1 MKTLS
6 NEENVKYEYVSQ
18 EEFNRLEKLYAE
30 EDAKKISNQSNQEN
44 VKYEY
49 VSQEE
54 FDRLEKLYKDEVYN
68 QNASFTDKAKSYA
81 TGAYKAAAEPLEA
94 DYKIAGVQE
103 GITPEWATND
113 LAKIPS
119 ERIQKTPEDMEYYK
133 PQNEYEAMGK
143 SQTETAGRVAKS
155 VGDYAIAAAGLKG
168 LGVAAPKIVGA
179 VTPVTKKILSLPI
192 VKEVVKAAKPIATA
206 TEKAVAP
213 SLKKI
218 WNFLTNAPV
227 DAKSLAGVAGGA
239 AAVEAFG
246 ATEEEKEE
254 NKWTSIAS
262 DLGLA
267 IVGDVAT
274 QGAIGAVKGAVSSVP
289 KMITANRKSKE
300 VVNDIV
306 SDLIGEEGITP
317 QNAKLIKKLA
327 DALPILGEEA
337 QPRDIKLLYKRFE
350 PDLIE
355 QIKTQKRPDILDIIN
370 EQPMQKGMGAVKGQ
384 AQKYTERP
392 EELNNILDY
401 KPNLERKNIDLTNEL
416 GAVGEVARYGEKL
429 DESLIKTGKEEAT
442 KVFQRIKKEEARAN
456 QLYTQV
462 EELSQGKFI
471 VVDKAAVKNLQAL
484 SKEWA
489 ESGGKYSQI
498 STATNDVIGKIKGNN
513 ELNKEK
519 GIVLKGV
526 NPLGESTEAFQDLMY
541 SQETDIFKEA
551 LGAMSRASKDGDYV
565 IPFDTA
571 NRLTKGLNS
580 YLAEPELG
588 ADIKNSLKL
597 VTKEIEKGI
606 VETPNKNSEI
616 YNGIPLISS
625 EVIEARKAANTLYS
639 DVVAPMRDNEVYN
652 ALTQGKF
659 ATLARSLDEPDNYF
673 AIKSAL
679 TGSEKASI
687 VDRSNFSEIADE
699 FKSTWKY
706 LNEINLGL
714 KVNALRDEAGR
725 IDPEKLVNLLTKNSR
740 ITEEIYGKNKDLIVN
755 NISNIAKNINDTIEQ
770 EGLKASLINSI
781 RNASTN
787 KGEIK
792 INALTNLVNSEK
804 HNAAFTEILGA
815 DKFNSLKEKVGRIDK
830 LSKKLEVRISEPNIN
845 YAATNEGIST
855 IKKIKSLYNVDNDTI
870 ELAKMKKLFSSANNV
885 DSLNLLYGADKRRE
899 IVNTLNSL
907 SIKENSMTTLL
918 KNMDKDSYVDTTLKL
933 LGNSTAK
940 TAVGLGTSAA
950 TGVLG
955 AGAAPVALM
964 FLLTKVF
971 TKTEKQGLTSLIKKL
986 NEGDKGSI
994 MDIFKSIPRDKLQRE
1009 IANAVGRESISTAT
1023 QNGAIEAMGNGALE
1037 MGKGVGNY
1045 MIEGALKG
1053 AKEEDEFFEELYRNR
1068 QPHPLDGLDLKTILK
1083 LNKQEKKE

>member
-1 MKTLS
+1 MKQPS
-6 NEENVKYEYVSQ
+6 NDIETVYVEP
-18 EEFNRLEKLYAE
+18 EEFNR
-30 EDAKKISNQSNQEN
+30 INQTLDNTQ
-44 VKYEY
+44 
-49 VSQEE
+49 
-54 FDRLEKLYKDEVYN
+54 KDEDIESIYVDSN
-68 QNASFTDKAKSYA
+68 EFNKINETLSDKSFLDKAKSYV

-103 GITPEWATND
+103 GATPLWATND

-143 SQTETAGRVAKS
+143 SQAETAGRVAKTA
-155 VGDYAIAAAGLKG
+155 GDYAITAAALKG
-168 LGVAAPKIVGA
+168 LGVAAPRIASSAGSKISPTIETV
-179 VTPVTKKILSLPI
+179 LSLPI
-192 VKEVVKAAKPIATA
+192 VKEVVKAAKPVATA

-267 IVGDVAT
+267 VAGDIAT
-274 QGAIGAVKGAVSSVP
+274 QGAIGAVRGAVRGAVSSVP

-355 QIKTQKRPDILDIIN
+355 QIRAQKRPDILDIIN
-370 EQPMQKGMGAVKGQ
+370 EQPSQKGMGAVKGQ

-392 EELNNILDY
+392 EELNSILDY
-401 KPNLERKNIDLTNEL
+401 KPDLTGDMIGATDALQTIDNFAL
-416 GAVGEVARYGEKL
+416 GRVGEVARYGEKL

-442 KVFQRIKKEEARAN
+442 KVFQRIKKEEAKAN

-462 EELSQGKFI
+462 EELAQGKFI
-471 VVDKAAVKNLQAL
+471 VVDRAAVKNLQTL
-484 SKEWA
+484 SKEWS

-498 STATNDVIGKIKGNN
+498 SSATNDVVGKIKGSN

-526 NPLGESTEAFQDLMY
+526 NPLGESTDAFQDLMY
-541 SQETDIFKEA
+541 SQETDVFKEA
-551 LGAMSRASKDGDYV
+551 LGALSKASKNGDYV

-580 YLAEPELG
+580 YLDEPELG
-588 ADIKNSLKL
+588 ANIKNSLKL

-606 VETPNKNSEI
+606 VETPNKNSEL

-740 ITEEIYGKNKDLIVN
+740 ITEEIYGKNKYLIIN
-755 NISNIAKNINDTIEQ
+755 KIGDIATNINNYVEQ

-804 HNAAFTEILGA
+804 HNAAFTEMLGA
-815 DKFNSLKEKVGRIDK
+815 DKFNSLKEKVARVDE
-830 LSKKLEVRISEPNIN
+830 LTKKLEVRISEPNIN

-918 KNMDKDSYVDTTLKL
+918 KNMDKDSYVDTMVK
-933 LGNSTAK
+933 
-940 TAVGLGTSAA
+940 
-950 TGVLG
+950 VLG
-955 AGAAPVALM
+955 GTTERAIAGAATTIASGVPLAGLSTVFM
-964 FLLTKVF
+964 MHLLTKVF

-986 NEGDKGSI
+986 NDGDKKAI
-994 MDIFKSIPRDKLQRE
+994 FDIFKSIPRDKLQRE
-1009 IANAVGRESISTAT
+1009 IANAVGRESISMAT
-1023 QNGAIEAMGNGALE
+1023 QNGAIGAMGNGALE

-1045 MIEGALKG
+1045 MIEGALKS
-1053 AKEEDEFFEELYRNR
+1053 ADEEERFFEELYKDR

-1083 LNKQEKKE
+1083 LNKKEEK

>member
-1 MKTLS
+1 MKQSTEDIETVYVDS
-6 NEENVKYEYVSQ
+6 NEFSRINQTLDNTQKNEDIETIYVDSNV
-18 EEFNRLEKLYAE
+18 FNNVNN
-30 EDAKKISNQSNQEN
+30 EDPTFLDNAKDFATGVYKSASEILSPNNKI
-44 VKYEY
+44 K
-49 VSQEE
+49 
-54 FDRLEKLYKDEVYN
+54 
-68 QNASFTDKAKSYA
+68 FTDGQAQA
-81 TGAYKAAAEPLEA
+81 
-94 DYKIAGVQE
+94 
-103 GITPEWATND
+103 
-113 LAKIPS
+113 
-119 ERIQKTPEDMEYYK
+119 IQKTPEELARETEDYK
-133 PQNEYEAMGK
+133 PKSEWERIGKNTTEAVK
-143 SQTETAGRVAKS
+143 
-155 VGDYAIAAAGLKG
+155 DYAIVAAGLRG
-168 LGVAAPKIVGA
+168 LGVAAPKVASYVGG
-179 VTPVTKKILSLPI
+179 KISPTIETVLSLPI
-192 VKEVVKAAKPIATA
+192 VKEVVKAAKPIATK

-218 WNFLTNAPV
+218 WNFLTNTLATADP
-227 DAKSLAGVAGGA
+227 KTLAGVAGGTV
-239 AAVEAFG
+239 AVEAFG
-246 ATEEEKEE
+246 ATDEEKEE
-254 NKWTSIAS
+254 NKWTSFAN

-267 IVGDVAT
+267 IVGDIAT
-274 QGAIGAVKGAVSSVP
+274 QGVVGAVKGAISDVP

-327 DALPILGEEA
+327 DTLPILGEEA

-350 PDLIE
+350 PELIE

-370 EQPMQKGMGAVKGQ
+370 EQPVQKGVASVKGQ

-392 EELNNILDY
+392 EELNSILDY
-401 KPNLERKNIDLTNEL
+401 KPDLEKKNIDLTSEL
-416 GAVGEVARYGEKL
+416 GRVGEVARTGEEFS
-429 DESLIKTGKEEAT
+429 DSLIKAGKEEAT
-442 KVFQRIKKEEARAN
+442 KVYKTIEREQAKAN
-456 QLYTQV
+456 QLYNKV

-471 VVDKAAVKNLQAL
+471 VVDKATVKNLQNL
-484 SKEWA
+484 SKEWS

-519 GIVLKGV
+519 GIILKGV
-526 NPLGESTEAFQDLMY
+526 NPLGESSDAFQDLIY

-551 LGAMSRASKDGDYV
+551 LDSMSRATKNGDYV
-565 IPFDTA
+565 IPFDTT
-571 NRLTKGLNS
+571 NRLVKGLNS
-580 YLAEPELG
+580 YLDEPELG
-588 ADIKNSLKL
+588 ANIKNSLKL
-597 VTKEIEKGI
+597 VTKELEKSI
-606 VETPNKNSEI
+606 IETPNKNSEL

-625 EVIEARKAANTLYS
+625 EVIEARAAANTLYS
-639 DVVAPMRDNEVYN
+639 DVVAPMRNNEIYN
-652 ALTQGKF
+652 TLAQGKF
-659 ATLARSLDEPDNYF
+659 ATLARSLDDPDNYL
-673 AIKSAL
+673 AVKSVL
-679 TGSEKASI
+679 TGSEKPSI
-687 VDRSNFSEIADE
+687 LDRSNYSEVASE
-699 FKSTWKY
+699 LTPTWKY
-706 LNEINLGL
+706 LLELNLGL
-714 KVNALRDEAGR
+714 KVNGLKDETGR

-755 NISNIAKNINDTIEQ
+755 NISNIAKNIDKTIEQ
-770 EGLKASLINSI
+770 EGLKANLINSI

-804 HNAAFTEILGA
+804 HNAAFTEMLGV
-815 DKFNSLKEKVGRIDK
+815 DKFNSLKEKVKNIDT
-830 LSKKLEVRISEPNIN
+830 LSKKLETRISEPNIN

-870 ELAKMKKLFSSANNV
+870 ELARMKKLFSSANNV

-918 KNMDKDSYVDTTLKL
+918 KSMDKDSYVDTTLKL

-940 TAVGLGTSAA
+940 TAVGLGASVA
-950 TGVLG
+950 TGLPVGLG
-955 AGAAPVALM
+955 TTGIM
-964 FLLTKVF
+964 YLLTKVF

-986 NEGDKGSI
+986 SDGDKKT
-994 MDIFKSIPRDKLQRE
+994 IFDTLKSIPRDKLQRE

-1045 MIEGALKG
+1045 MIEGALKS
-1053 AKEEDEFFEELYRNR
+1053 ADEEERFFEELYKDR

>member
-1 MKTLS
+1 MKQSTEDIETIYVDS
-6 NEENVKYEYVSQ
+6 NEFSRINQTLDNTQKNEDIETIYVDSNV
-18 EEFNRLEKLYAE
+18 FNNVNN
-30 EDAKKISNQSNQEN
+30 EDPTFLDNAKDFATGIYKSTSEMLSPNNKI
-44 VKYEY
+44 K
-49 VSQEE
+49 
-54 FDRLEKLYKDEVYN
+54 
-68 QNASFTDKAKSYA
+68 FTDGQAQA
-81 TGAYKAAAEPLEA
+81 
-94 DYKIAGVQE
+94 
-103 GITPEWATND
+103 
-113 LAKIPS
+113 
-119 ERIQKTPEDMEYYK
+119 IQKTPEELARETEDYK
-133 PQNEYEAMGK
+133 PKSEWERIGKNTTEAVK
-143 SQTETAGRVAKS
+143 
-155 VGDYAIAAAGLKG
+155 DYAIVAAGLRG
-168 LGVAAPKIVGA
+168 LGVAAPKVASYVGG
-179 VTPVTKKILSLPI
+179 KISPTIETVLSLPI
-192 VKEVVKAAKPIATA
+192 VKEVVKAAKPIATK

-218 WNFLTNAPV
+218 WNFLTNTLATADP
-227 DAKSLAGVAGGA
+227 KTLAGVAGGTV
-239 AAVEAFG
+239 AVEAFG
-246 ATEEEKEE
+246 ATDEEKEE
-254 NKWTSIAS
+254 NKWTSFAN

-267 IVGDVAT
+267 IVGDIAT
-274 QGAIGAVKGAVSSVP
+274 QGVVGTVKGAISDVP

-327 DALPILGEEA
+327 DTLPILGEEA

-350 PDLIE
+350 PELIE

-370 EQPMQKGMGAVKGQ
+370 EQPVQKGVASVKGQ

-392 EELNNILDY
+392 EELNSILDY
-401 KPNLERKNIDLTNEL
+401 KPDLTGDMIGATDAMQTYDNFAL
-416 GAVGEVARYGEKL
+416 GRVGEVARYGEQL
-429 DESLIKTGKEEAT
+429 NESLIKTGKEEAT
-442 KVFQRIKKEEARAN
+442 KVYQRIEREKTKAN
-456 QLYTQV
+456 QLYNEV
-462 EELSQGKFI
+462 EELSQGKFVI
-471 VVDKAAVKNLQAL
+471 VDKATVKNLQNL
-484 SKEWA
+484 SKEWS

-498 STATNDVIGKIKGNN
+498 STATNEIIGKIKGNN

-526 NPLGESTEAFQDLMY
+526 NPLGESTDAFQDLMY

-551 LGAMSRASKDGDYV
+551 LGAMARTSKNGDYV
-565 IPFDTA
+565 IPFETT
-571 NRLTKGLNS
+571 NNMIKGLNT
-580 YLAEPELG
+580 YIAEPELG
-588 ADIKNSLKL
+588 ASIKNSLKL
-597 VTKEIEKGI
+597 VKTELEKSI
-606 VETPNKNSEI
+606 IETPSKNSEL
-616 YNGIPLISS
+616 YNGIQLISA
-625 EVIEARKAANTLYS
+625 EAAEAKKAADTLYS
-639 DVVAPMRDNEVYN
+639 DVVAPMRNNEIYQ
-652 ALTQGKF
+652 ALAEGNF
-659 ATLARSLDEPDNYF
+659 ASLAKSLDNPDKYF
-673 AIKSAL
+673 DIKSAL
-679 TGSEKASI
+679 TGSEKTSI
-687 VDRSNFSEIADE
+687 LDRSKFSEVASE
-699 FKSTWKY
+699 LKSTWKY

-714 KVNALRDEAGR
+714 KINALRDETSR

-740 ITEEIYGKNKDLIVN
+740 IAKEIYGENKDLIVN
-755 NISNIAKNINDTIEQ
+755 KIKDIATNINNYVEQ

-804 HNAAFTEILGA
+804 HNAAFTEMLGV
-815 DKFNSLKEKVGRIDK
+815 DKFNSLKEKVKNIDT
-830 LSKKLEVRISEPNIN
+830 LSKKLETRISEPNIN

-870 ELAKMKKLFSSANNV
+870 ELARMKKLFSSANNV

-940 TAVGLGTSAA
+940 TAVGLGASVA
-950 TGVLG
+950 TGLPVGLG
-955 AGAAPVALM
+955 TTGIM
-964 FLLTKVF
+964 YLLTKVF

-986 NEGDKGSI
+986 SDGDKKT
-994 MDIFKSIPRDKLQRE
+994 IFDTLKSIPRDKLQRE

-1045 MIEGALKG
+1045 MIEGALKS
-1053 AKEEDEFFEELYRNR
+1053 ADEEERFFEELYKDR

>member
-1 MKTLS
+1 MKQAS
-6 NEENVKYEYVSQ
+6 NNIETVYVDS
-18 EEFNRLEKLYAE
+18 EEFNRINQTLDNAQKNENIETIYVDSNE
-30 EDAKKISNQSNQEN
+30 FNKINETLSD
-44 VKYEY
+44 K
-49 VSQEE
+49 
-54 FDRLEKLYKDEVYN
+54 
-68 QNASFTDKAKSYA
+68 SFMDKAKSYVA
-81 TGAYKAAAEPLEA
+81 GAYKAAAEPLEA
-94 DYKIAGVQE
+94 DYKIAGTQE
-103 GITPEWATND
+103 GITPLWATND

-119 ERIQKTPEDMEYYK
+119 ERVQKTPEDMEYYK

-143 SQTETAGRVAKS
+143 SQTETAGRVAKT
-155 VGDYAIAAAGLKG
+155 VGDYAITAAGLKG
-168 LGVAAPKIVGA
+168 LGVAAPRIASYAGSKISPTIETV
-179 VTPVTKKILSLPI
+179 LSLPI
-192 VKEVVKAAKPIATA
+192 VKEMVKASKPIATA

-218 WNFLTNAPV
+218 WNFLTNAPI
-227 DAKSLAGVAGGA
+227 DPKSLAGVAGGA
-239 AAVEAFG
+239 VAVEAFG

-254 NKWTSIAS
+254 NKWSSIAS

-267 IVGDVAT
+267 IAGDVAT

-300 VVNDIV
+300 VINDIV

-327 DALPILGEEA
+327 DALPILGSEA

-350 PDLIE
+350 PEIIQ
-355 QIKTQKRPDILDIIN
+355 QIKAQKKPDILDIIN
-370 EQPMQKGMGAVKGQ
+370 EQPLQKGMGAVKGQ

-392 EELNNILDY
+392 EELNSILDY

-416 GAVGEVARYGEKL
+416 GAVGEVARTGEKL

-498 STATNDVIGKIKGNN
+498 STATNDVIGRIKGNN

-519 GIVLKGV
+519 GIVLKGI

-571 NRLTKGLNS
+571 NRLIKGLNS

-606 VETPNKNSEI
+606 VETPNKNSEL

-740 ITEEIYGKNKDLIVN
+740 ITEEIYGKNKYLIIN
-755 NISNIAKNINDTIEQ
+755 KIGDIATNINNYVEQ

-804 HNAAFTEILGA
+804 HNAAFAEMLGV
-815 DKFNSLKEKVGRIDK
+815 DKFNSLKEKVAKIDE

-870 ELAKMKKLFSSANNV
+870 ELAKMKKLFSSASNV

-907 SIKENSMTTLL
+907 SIKENSMTALL
-918 KNMDKDSYVDTTLKL
+918 KSMDKDSYVDTIVKL
-933 LGNSTAK
+933 LGGSTERAIASAA
-940 TAVGLGTSAA
+940 TSIASGVPLAGLGT
-950 TGVLG
+950 LG
-955 AGAAPVALM
+955 IMYA
-964 FLLTKVF
+964 LTKVF

-986 NEGDKGSI
+986 NDGDKKA
-994 MDIFKSIPRDKLQRE
+994 IFDTLKSIPRDKLQRE

-1023 QNGAIEAMGNGALE
+1023 QNGAIGAIGNGALE
-1037 MGKGVGNY
+1037 MGKGVGNF
-1045 MIEGALKG
+1045 IEDAVHKQY
-1053 AKEEDEFFEELYRNR
+1053 KEESEYQDLLSKNR

-1083 LNKQEKKE
+1083 LNKKEEK